1 MSSSGKKQD
10 LRKLR
15 SERSS
20 KRLLEAATQ
29 LIADQGYSATS
40 IAQIAQKAGYSHG
53 LVSQRFGSKSDLIRM
68 LAREF
73 QSYFAIDRLEPA
85 LREKS
90 GLETLIVMIETYLDA
105 VAGSGTLGRAYYE
118 LFGESIVLVPEIHDT
133 FVQADRNFRDL
144 LTKTIRSAIHVGR
157 IPPEVDIPALASVV
171 LSIVRGTSMQWLLDS
186 GSLDLSAIKA
196 EIRRIF
202 ELAFGQSDV
211 GASSKKISKLKRSA
225 PVRV

>member
-1 MSSSGKKQD
+1 VPGKPERTD
-10 LRKLR
+10 LRRVR

-68 LAREF
+68 LAGEF

-85 LREKS
+85 LKERR
-90 GLETLIVMIETYLDA
+90 GLDALIVVIETYLDA

-118 LFGESIVLVPEIHDT
+118 LFGESIVLVPEIHET

-144 LTKTIRSAIHVGR
+144 LTKTIGSAVGLG
-157 IPPEVDIPALASVV
+157 EVPAEVNVPALASVV
-171 LSIVRGTSMQWLLDS
+171 LAIVRGISMQWLLDVT
-186 GSLDLSAIKA
+186 SLDLTAIKG
-196 EIRRIF
+196 EVRRVF
-202 ELAFGQSDV
+202 ERAFAGSAKPSRSIGV
-211 GASSKKISKLKRSA
+211 SKANR
-225 PVRV
+225 

>member
-1 MSSSGKKQD
+1 MAKFELAAKRKRSD
-10 LRKLR
+10 LRKAR

-20 KRLLEAATQ
+20 KRLLEAATE

-85 LREKS
+85 LKDSR
-90 GLETLIVMIETYLDA
+90 GLDAVIVIIETYIDV
-105 VAGSGTLGRAYYE
+105 VAGGTLGRAYYE

-133 FVQADRNFRDL
+133 FVTADRNFREL
-144 LTKTIRSAIHVGR
+144 LMKTIRSAIALGE
-157 IPPEVDIPALASVV
+157 IPADVNVRALASVV
-171 LSIVRGTSMQWLLDS
+171 LSIIRGTSMQWLLD
-186 GSLDLSAIKA
+186 GASLDLPAIKA
-196 EIRRIF
+196 EVRRVF
-202 ELAFGQSDV
+202 ELAFARPAA
-211 GASSKKISKLKRSA
+211 ASAKKISKA
-225 PVRV
+225 NG

>member
-1 MSSSGKKQD
+1 V
-10 LRKLR
+10 R

-40 IAQIAQKAGYSHG
+40 IAQIAQRAGYSHG

-73 QSYFAIDRLEPA
+73 QGYFATDRLEPA
-85 LREKS
+85 LRERS
-90 GLETLIVMIETYLDA
+90 GLDALIVVIETYLDA

-118 LFGESIVLVPEIHDT
+118 LFGESIVLVPAIHET

-144 LTKTIRSAIHVGR
+144 LTNTVRAAIDAGE
-157 IPPEVDIPALASVV
+157 IPADVNVHALASVV
-171 LSIVRGTSMQWLLDS
+171 LSIVRGTSMQWLLD
-186 GSLDLSAIKA
+186 GASLDLTAVKG
-196 EIRRIF
+196 EVRRLF
-202 ELAFGQSDV
+202 ERAFAGSD
-211 GASSKKISKLKRSA
+211 KRSRSIRFSKA
-225 PVRV
+225 NG

>member
-1 MSSSGKKQD
+1 VAATLEKTD

-53 LVSQRFGSKSDLIRM
+53 LVTQRFGSKSDLIKM

-85 LREKS
+85 LKQS
-90 GLETLIVMIETYLDA
+90 TGLDALIVVVETYLDA

-118 LFGESIVLVPEIHDT
+118 LFGESIVLVPEIHET
-133 FVQADRNFRDL
+133 FVQADRNFREL
-144 LTKTIRSAIHVGR
+144 LTRTVQSAIESGE
-157 IPPEVDIPALASVV
+157 IPTAVDVPALASVV
-171 LSIVRGTSMQWLLDS
+171 LAIVRGTSMQWLLDG
-186 GSLDLSAIKA
+186 GSLDLDAIKR
-196 EIRRIF
+196 EVRRVF
-202 ELAFGQSDV
+202 ELAFARSEK
-211 GASSKKISKLKRSA
+211 GAR
-225 PVRV
+225 